1 MKRRIRL
8 TESQFKRVIEYR
20 TKEIQNK
27 EVLEEGPKEWMLA
40 GLMTLASLAGLS
52 QTKDRNLTPEDI
64 RKAELVQN
72 KLENGDKE
80 ILNLF
85 DSTNIDLNNKNLE
98 KLKNIDLEDASVD
111 VFKTTSKTATKSHL
125 KQGYVLSD
133 IKVYSDTI
141 LKKGDAVYMGDT
153 LTLDFNS
160 DAVFKTGTFE
170 LTQNYKQE
178 LSNTINDITKNN
190 GIITKITIE
199 SSTDTEPIKMGNEK
213 LADLRSNSIVNFL
226 DSLNF
231 LDSDNIDVNNLPNQ
245 GPNVY
250 SRTMSTKE
258 RQEARQQTSQYR
270 YVKVTIE
277 YEMEFKV
284 PNPIT
289 IEEVV
294 NNYKYEMIKAS
305 PKQDDA
311 STYTFKGK
319 SPKNKPMKQP
329 KCKKVKIN
337 NKLTQCPIDL

>member
-1 MKRRIRL
+1 MKRRIII
-8 TESQFKRVIEYR
+8 TESQFDRVVQHR
-20 TKEIQNK
+20 TREIQNK

-52 QTKDRNLTPEDI
+52 QTKDRNLTDEDI
-64 RKAELVQN
+64 RKAELVQD
-72 KLENGDKE
+72 KLESGDQD

-85 DSTNIDLNNKNLE
+85 DSTNIDLNEKNLE
-98 KLKNIDLEDASVD
+98 KLKNLDIEDVKVD
-111 VFKTTSKTATKSHL
+111 VFKTTSKSAAKSHL

-170 LTQNYKQE
+170 LTQGYKQE
-178 LSNTINDITKNN
+178 LINTINSIIKNN
-190 GIITKITIE
+190 GTITKITIE
-199 SSTDTEPIKMGNEK
+199 SSTDKEPIKMSNEK
-213 LADLRSNSIVNFL
+213 LANLRSNSIVNFL
-226 DSLNF
+226 DSLNSVE
-231 LDSDNIDVNNLPNQ
+231 LDNVIINNLPDQ

-250 SRTMSTKE
+250 FRTMSTKE

-270 YVKVTIE
+270 YVKVKIE
-277 YEMEFKV
+277 YEIEVTTPK
-284 PNPIT
+284 PKT
-289 IEEVV
+289 IGEIV
-294 NNYKYEMIKAS
+294 NNYKYEMIKVS
-305 PKQDDA
+305 PKQDNI

-319 SPKNKPMKQP
+319 SPKNKPMKKP
-329 KCKKVKIN
+329 KCKKIKID

>member
-190 GIITKITIE
+190 GIITKITI
-199 SSTDTEPIKMGNEK
+199 
-213 LADLRSNSIVNFL
+213 
-226 DSLNF
+226 
-231 LDSDNIDVNNLPNQ
+231 
-245 GPNVY
+245 
-250 SRTMSTKE
+250 
-258 RQEARQQTSQYR
+258 
-270 YVKVTIE
+270 
-277 YEMEFKV
+277 
-284 PNPIT
+284 
-289 IEEVV
+289 
-294 NNYKYEMIKAS
+294 
-305 PKQDDA
+305 
-311 STYTFKGK
+311 
-319 SPKNKPMKQP
+319 
-329 KCKKVKIN
+329 
-337 NKLTQCPIDL
+337 

>member
-1 MKRRIRL
+1 
-8 TESQFKRVIEYR
+8 
-20 TKEIQNK
+20 
-27 EVLEEGPKEWMLA
+27 
-40 GLMTLASLAGLS
+40 
-52 QTKDRNLTPEDI
+52 
-64 RKAELVQN
+64 
-72 KLENGDKE
+72 
-80 ILNLF
+80 
-85 DSTNIDLNNKNLE
+85 
-98 KLKNIDLEDASVD
+98 
-111 VFKTTSKTATKSHL
+111 
-125 KQGYVLSD
+125 
-133 IKVYSDTI
+133 
-141 LKKGDAVYMGDT
+141 
-153 LTLDFNS
+153 
-160 DAVFKTGTFE
+160 
-170 LTQNYKQE
+170 
-178 LSNTINDITKNN
+178 
-190 GIITKITIE
+190 
-199 SSTDTEPIKMGNEK
+199 MGNEK